1 MLEEEGEGEGAERGN
16 GGIVVLCVVC
26 CDIRC
31 TPRDWSSRV
40 RI

>member
-1 MLEEEGEGEGAERGN
+1 MLGGEEEGEGERGD
-16 GGIVVLCVVC
+16 GGIVVLCVVL

>member
-1 MLEEEGEGEGAERGN
+1 MLEEEEEGEGERGD
-16 GGIVVLCVVC
+16 GGIVVLCVVW

-40 RI
+40 RN